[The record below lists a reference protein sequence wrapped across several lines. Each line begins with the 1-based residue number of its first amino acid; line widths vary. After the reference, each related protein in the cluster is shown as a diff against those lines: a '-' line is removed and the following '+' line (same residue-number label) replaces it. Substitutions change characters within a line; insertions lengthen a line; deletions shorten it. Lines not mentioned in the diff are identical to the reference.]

1 MCLFI
6 LFIIE
11 FAAIHVVLT
20 QQCRGFRITS
30 SSHSLYLLFLY
41 HSSPSPLPL
50 PPSRLFSLSPLFL
63 RHKGGCRRRTGP

>member
-30 SSHSLYLLFLY
+30 SSTREEKHEDNET
-41 HSSPSPLPL
+41 SSTHF
-50 PPSRLFSLSPLFL
+50 RLDTSGYFVLHYSWL
-63 RHKGGCRRRTGP
+63 TIIIIV